1 MKVYHAIASARPVE
15 QAREC
20 FSAWRDMGYGVASIR
35 DHPDLD
41 LDFLLTLSEWR
52 GVWTATNILAAHV
65 LEQDPECQV
74 IVAAGDDV
82 WPDHAKR
89 ADEIADEFVEHFHG
103 TLGVMQ
109 PVAAVI
115 RGHKRLC
122 WSPWLGREWCQ
133 RAFLGLGPTER
144 RFFHYFGDSYLY
156 LVAERLGLLW
166 ECRHLA
172 HDHRNWKVLKTARPP
187 HLLQAANRWGRDR
200 QLFDWLVAAGFP
212 GSGLASLSARG

>member
-35 DHPDLD
+35 DQADLD
-41 LDFLLTLSEWR
+41 LDFLLTLPEWR
-52 GVWTATNILAAHV
+52 GVWTATNTLAAHV

-74 IVAAGDDV
+74 VVAAGDDV
-82 WPDHAKR
+82 WPDHTKR
-89 ADEIADEFVEHFHG
+89 ADEIAGEFVEHFHG

-109 PVAAVI
+109 PGPLNIDAT
-115 RGHKRLC
+115 HKRLC
-122 WSPWLGREWCQ
+122 WSPWLGREWCR
-133 RAFLGLGPTER
+133 RAFCGVGPTEP
-144 RFFHYFGDSYLY
+144 RFFHYFGDAYLQ

-172 HDHRNWKVLKTARPP
+172 HDHRNWKVLKSGRPL
-187 HLLQAANRWGRDR
+187 HLLEAANRWGRDKY
-200 QLFDWLVAAGFP
+200 LFNRLVAEGFP
-212 GSGLASLSARG
+212 GAGLAPSSS